1 MFNDLKTVLDD
12 KGGSVRAY
20 DAAARAARARL
31 SAEPG
36 NAAALL
42 LVAYA
47 AQRFVEA
54 YDDQPLTQDAAGEE
68 RAQFEWIVDTLDAA
82 FESGSADEKVKAL
95 NAVAARIAG

>member
-20 DAAARAARARL
+20 DAAARTARGRL
-31 SAEPG
+31 AGEPDK
-36 NAAALL
+36 AAALL
-42 LVAYA
+42 LIAYA
-47 AQRFVEA
+47 AQRFVDA

-68 RAQFEWIVDTLDAA
+68 RAQFEWIVDTLEAA
-82 FESGSADEKVKAL
+82 FESGSAGEQVAAL

>member
-31 SAEPG
+31 SSEPG

-54 YDDQPLTQDAAGEE
+54 YDDQPLTQDAAAEE
-68 RAQFEWIVDTLDAA
+68 RAQFDWIVDTLDSA
-82 FESGSADEKVKAL
+82 FRNGSAEDKVAAL